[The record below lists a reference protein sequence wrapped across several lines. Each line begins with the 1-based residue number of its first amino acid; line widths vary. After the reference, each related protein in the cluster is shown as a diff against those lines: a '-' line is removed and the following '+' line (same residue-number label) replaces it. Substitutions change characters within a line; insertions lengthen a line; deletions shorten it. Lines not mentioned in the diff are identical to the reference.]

1 VIPWPNPF
9 FFSFFKKGSLDI
21 RRWSNIKVQPFFLVW
36 NFWSFWSQI
45 QWFFESEKA
54 KIWKEFIEILKKLPA
69 RFWYMVQVSSQ
80 TYIRFL
86 KKICIWI
93 AKFGYMH
100 FWMIT
105 TSATSK
111 IWKQA
116 SNQVLVKD
124 NSWNITLV
132 NPIAK
137 TNLH

>member
-1 VIPWPNPF
+1 
-9 FFSFFKKGSLDI
+9 
-21 RRWSNIKVQPFFLVW
+21 
-36 NFWSFWSQI
+36 
-45 QWFFESEKA
+45 
-54 KIWKEFIEILKKLPA
+54 
-69 RFWYMVQVSSQ
+69 
-80 TYIRFL
+80 
-86 KKICIWI
+86 
-93 AKFGYMH
+93 MH

-137 TNLH
+137 TSTSLLIRDHGPCWSLELRTFRPKLKGLKDYLQKWPHKVKNFANENLNHGPQYFSSLGATDQAPHTLHLKRFLLYRGGGHVQRWKGFGFVFLSLT